1 MLAAERGGV
10 LQAELLAA
18 GAAAEGG
25 TAIDWSTVT
34 VDAITCTTL
43 APTSAPSSKP
53 TNAPTDNLFVL
64 GAAGR
69 AAEARLVSVFC
80 AAFVAAGFWF

>member
-1 MLAAERGGV
+1 MAPMP
-10 LQAELLAA
+10 
-18 GAAAEGG
+18 
-25 TAIDWSTVT
+25 TPTP
-34 VDAITCTTL
+34 TT
-43 APTSAPSSKP
+43 TSAL
-53 TNAPTDNLFVL
+53 TDDLFVL